1 VYHLLRPIL
10 KRARFF
16 MLIVLLVTLPSV
28 AQTGTPFL
36 DEAVTAAASPSAKTS
51 DEVKSLLGASYLKN
65 ELAASAGPYH
75 LFASFHTY
83 APNGTPTGDGTI
95 ERWMAAPGRMKT
107 VTHFGGHTMTEF
119 SNRGPSVYTDD
130 GYIGSIMSYYARVFL
145 DYPSLPGWDRRLVQT
160 NTMPFNDAVLD
171 CGWIQNWIEPP
182 GYPPMPMDG
191 FCTSR
196 DSGDLVVRQTKR
208 FIVQYQDYAPFLNQ
222 SIARTITATKNSQ
235 VRCRIKI
242 EQLDQAV
249 LDDAAMAAPLN
260 ASPTSPEPNIW
271 ATKTG
276 ETTPV
281 KTRKVAYP
289 PVLKASHASGL
300 VEEFILISRTGEVIE
315 VEPFFASS
323 PDLEDIGIQTARAST
338 YKPILRDGKPLEV
351 IKLVRSWLQF

>member
-1 VYHLLRPIL
+1 
-10 KRARFF
+10 
-16 MLIVLLVTLPSV
+16 MLVVLLVTLPSI
-28 AQTGTPFL
+28 AQTNSPFS
-36 DEAVTAAASPSAKTS
+36 DEAVTVAASPSAKTS

-65 ELAASAGPYH
+65 VLAASAEPYH
-75 LFASFHTY
+75 LVASFQTY
-83 APNGTPTGDGTI
+83 APNGTPTGDGII
-95 ERWMAAPGRMKT
+95 ERWKAAPGRIKT
-107 VTHFGGHTMTEF
+107 VTHFGGHMMTDF
-119 SNRGPSVYTDD
+119 SNRGLSVYTDD

-145 DYPSLPGWDRRLVQT
+145 DYPSLPGWDRRLVQS
-160 NTMPFNDAVLD
+160 NTMSFHDALLD
-171 CGWIQNWIEPP
+171 CGWILDWIEPP

-196 DSGDLVVRQTKR
+196 DSADLAMLQTQR
-208 FIVQYQDYAPFLNQ
+208 FSVQYQDYAPFLKQ

-249 LDDAAMAAPLN
+249 LDNAAMAAPLN

-276 ETTPV
+276 ESTPV
-281 KTRKVAYP
+281 KTRKVPYP
-289 PVLKASHASGL
+289 PDLKASHASGL

-323 PDLEDIGIQTARAST
+323 SDLEDIGIQTARAST

-351 IKLVRSWLQF
+351 IKLVRYWLQF